1 MARPTAAHTVPTAAL
16 LVALLSGCAP
26 AGGTGP
32 TPSAATPATTVVAAS
47 FNGTDLAWVQLMI
60 PMNERTLP
68 LLELAAAHGADP
80 AVRRFADEVHA
91 AHLTELA
98 RLRELRTL
106 AGLDGTNPHEGHD
119 MPGMATAV
127 QLDALR
133 AATGAEFDRLF
144 HDRLREHVDQSA
156 RVSRSEQE
164 SGADPATIALAAE
177 MARSRAAYLTR
188 LDQLTAA

>member
-1 MARPTAAHTVPTAAL
+1 MHRSTTPPVVAVACLAAL
-16 LVALLSGCAP
+16 LAGGCATTNGGAPGADPGPP
-26 AGGTGP
+26 A
-32 TPSAATPATTVVAAS
+32 AATPSTS

-68 LLELAAAHGADP
+68 LLELAVARGTDP
-80 AVRRFADEVHA
+80 DLRRLAGEIHA
-91 AHLTELA
+91 AHLAELT
-98 RLRELRTL
+98 RLRHLRTL

-119 MPGMATAV
+119 MPGMVTAV

-156 RVSRSEQE
+156 RVSRGEQE
-164 SGADPATIALAAE
+164 SGADAATVALAGE
-177 MARSRAAYLTR
+177 MTRARTTYLTR
-188 LDQLTAA
+188 LDQLTAP